1 MAITASQVGTA
12 NTLEQFRV
20 QYNNLQTDVSG
31 LESGTISYTAL
42 SATTIS
48 VSELTVT
55 SSLSAESFIFEGDTN
70 DDFETTLTV
79 TDPTADRTITLPNLT
94 GTVSLITATET
105 LTNKT
110 MTTPT
115 LTTPVINAG
124 AQLKNGATSAG
135 FAEFFED
142 SDNGTNKVTLIG
154 PASTADVTLTLPAE
168 TGTVISTGTT
178 ANTFISGQTTI
189 ASGAVAAGADELILS
204 DASASTLKRITV
216 DDLISSAGGLTS
228 VAADSTPQLGANL
241 DTNSFNILIDDAHF
255 IADENGN
262 EQIIFQTTS
271 SAVNQIDVTNAAS
284 GNGPS
289 ISATGGDTNVDLL
302 LLPKGSGT
310 VNLDTNVEVSDGLIE
325 LKTGTGNVAKIKFY
339 CESGNAHAQTLQ
351 ASPHSAGSS
360 AVVVLPEAS
369 GNLIGT
375 GDTGT
380 LPLAAIDIDG
390 GTDIGAA
397 LTTSDLIIVDDG
409 AGGTNR
415 KSTLA
420 RMITLVQANIDD
432 PTALSIALG

>member
-142 SDNGTNKVTLIG
+142 SSNGTNKVTLIG

-178 ANTFISGQTTI
+178 ANTLITGQTTI
-189 ASGAVAAGADELILS
+189 ASGAVAAGTDELLLS
-204 DASASTLKRITV
+204 DASASTFKRITV

-310 VNLDTNVEVSDGLIE
+310 VNIDTNVEVSDGLIE

-380 LPLAAIDIDG
+380 LPLATINIDG

-420 RMITLVQANIDD
+420 RMVTLMAANLDD
-432 PTALSIALG
+432 PTALAIALG

>member
-79 TDPTADRTITLPNLT
+79 VDPTADRTITLPNLT

-178 ANTFISGQTTI
+178 ANTLITGQTTI
-189 ASGAVAAGADELILS
+189 ASGAVAAGTDELLIS
-204 DASASTLKRITV
+204 DASASAFKRITV

-380 LPLAAIDIDG
+380 LPLATINIDG

-420 RMITLVQANIDD
+420 RMVTLMAANLDD
-432 PTALSIALG
+432 PTALAIALG